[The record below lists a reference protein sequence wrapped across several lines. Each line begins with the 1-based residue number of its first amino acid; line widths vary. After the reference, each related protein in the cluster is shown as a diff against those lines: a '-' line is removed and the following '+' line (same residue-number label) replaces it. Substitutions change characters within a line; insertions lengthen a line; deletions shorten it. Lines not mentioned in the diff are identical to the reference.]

1 MSQMRLDFDLSSE
14 LVLNLINKSRRDVFA
29 NFCIL
34 KIKTH
39 LSLLQLGLEEDLK
52 GHNVLAF
59 LLSGEVHVPKLPFS
73 QRTPT
78 HSCMVIE
85 QRIS

>member
-1 MSQMRLDFDLSSE
+1 MRLDFDLSSE

-39 LSLLQLGLEEDLK
+39 LSLLQLGLEEDLE
-52 GHNVLAF
+52 GHNVLALF
-59 LLSGEVHVPKLPFS
+59 LPGQIHVPEFTLS
-73 QRTPT
+73 
-78 HSCMVIE
+78 
-85 QRIS
+85 